1 MKSQRFSEGARGKQ
15 ALFSAHPHTHTDNGD
30 ISHKRT
36 ITTIFTTEET
46 VETQSVSQLN

>member
-15 ALFSAHPHTHTDNGD
+15 ALFSTHTHTDNGD

-36 ITTIFTTEET
+36 ITTIVTTEET